1 MWPVQITELT
11 LALVRRQLKCDLPQ
25 NCRLLLPVVGDSISI
40 PNPGIKPKFRL
51 CVRGHNGGGVASF
64 IHRSTRCVSVHAVK
78 SEGEAGRRRDVSAEA
93 LDRVKYGKPFSGSE
107 QYVRRP
113 FKDFAQL

>member
-40 PNPGIKPKFRL
+40 PNPGKKTKVPA
-51 CVRGHNGGGVASF
+51 VRSRAQRWRSR
-64 IHRSTRCVSVHAVK
+64 ILHRSTRCVSVHAVK
-78 SEGEAGRRRDVSAEA
+78 SEGEAGRRRDVSAVA
-93 LDRVKYGKPFSGSE
+93 LDRVKYGKPFGGSE

>member
-1 MWPVQITELT
+1 MSRLS
-11 LALVRRQLKCDLPQ
+11 RRPLLESVVVDL
-25 NCRLLLPVVGDSISI
+25 ISI
-40 PNPGIKPKFRL
+40 PGPGIKPKCRL

-64 IHRSTRCVSVHAVK
+64 ILHRSTRCVSVHAVK
-78 SEGEAGRRRDVSAEA
+78 SEGEAGRRRDVSAVA
-93 LDRVKYGKPFSGSE
+93 LNRVKYGKPFGGSE